1 MMLGSFG
8 DVKKF
13 IVSNERILSATHEE
27 IISGATADVYFV
39 KIREV
44 LQKIGRLDVEVA
56 VEVFARKKG
65 IFAGLQEISK
75 LLSGKNLHVEAIP
88 EGEYFAEK
96 EVVMTI
102 RGSYSDFG
110 IYETAILGI
119 LASSCGWAFR
129 ARECVEAA
137 EGKLVL
143 SFGARHVHP
152 AVASVMD
159 HVAVKFGGCSG
170 ASSILG
176 AKLCGVM
183 PSGTVPHA
191 AILLS
196 GDTLDLAKVYDEV
209 LPKGDAR
216 IFLADTFKDEAEE
229 TLRLAE
235 ALGDKLN
242 GVRLDTPG
250 ERGGVTE
257 GLVRE
262 IRSRLDQAGFN
273 AVKIVVSGGLDP
285 ERIRLLSK
293 AGADVFGVGSYI
305 SHAEPIDMTMDIKE
319 IEGKKVAKRGR
330 IPGLCGNSR
339 LNKFSLV

>member
-1 MMLGSFG
+1 MLSSFE
-8 DVKKF
+8 DVEKF
-13 IVSNERILSATHEE
+13 NVTNERILSATQDE

-44 LQKIGRLDVEVA
+44 LEKIGRLDVEVA
-56 VEVFARKKG
+56 AEVFARKKG
-65 IFAGLQEISK
+65 VFAGLQEIKK
-75 LLSGKNLHVEAIP
+75 LLSGKKLQLEAIP

-102 RGSYSDFG
+102 RGSYADFG
-110 IYETAILGI
+110 IYETAVLGI
-119 LASSCGWAFR
+119 LASSCGWASR

-137 EGKLVL
+137 EGKSVL

-152 AVASVMD
+152 AVSSVMD
-159 HVAVKFGGCSG
+159 YVVVKFGGCSG

-176 AKLCGVM
+176 AKLCGNM
-183 PSGTVPHA
+183 PSGTVPHSA
-191 AILLS
+191 VLLT
-196 GDTLDLAKVYDEV
+196 GDTLELARVYDEV
-209 LPKGDAR
+209 MPKGEAR

-235 ALGDKLN
+235 AFGSKLN
-242 GVRLDTPG
+242 GIRLDTPG

-262 IRSRLDQAGFN
+262 IRSRLDQAGFS

-285 ERIRLLSK
+285 ERIKLLSK

-305 SHAEPIDMTMDIKE
+305 AHAEPIDMTMDIKE
-319 IEGKKVAKRGR
+319 IEGKIVAKRGR
-330 IPGLCGNSR
+330 IPGLCNNLR
-339 LNKFSLV
+339 LNKFNLA